1 MTDMFKW
8 PTILS
13 GLLCIVKLISPAI
26 ISWGWCFAPLW
37 ITLSF
42 TFAFVLIVF
51 GIALFLSNREKQGP
65 KPFSNQVRDLFGK
78 RYTTTTT

>member
-1 MTDMFKW
+1 MVDLLKW

-37 ITLSF
+37 ITVIFVFAVFIVIVLTSF
-42 TFAFVLIVF
+42 FI
-51 GIALFLSNREKQGP
+51 KP
-65 KPFSNQVRDLFGK
+65 KHLTN
-78 RYTTTTT
+78 

>member
-1 MTDMFKW
+1 MVDLLKW

-37 ITLSF
+37 ITMGLILVLF
-42 TFAFVLIVF
+42 IVILLTTFFI
-51 GIALFLSNREKQGP
+51 KP
-65 KPFSNQVRDLFGK
+65 KHLTNGMD
-78 RYTTTTT
+78 

>member
-1 MTDMFKW
+1 MVDLLKW

-37 ITLSF
+37 ITMALILVMF
-42 TFAFVLIVF
+42 IVILLTTFFI
-51 GIALFLSNREKQGP
+51 KP
-65 KPFSNQVRDLFGK
+65 KHLTNPRSDD
-78 RYTTTTT
+78 Y

>member
-1 MTDMFKW
+1 MVDLLKW

-37 ITLSF
+37 ITMIFVFAVFIVIVLTSF
-42 TFAFVLIVF
+42 FI
-51 GIALFLSNREKQGP
+51 KP
-65 KPFSNQVRDLFGK
+65 KNL
-78 RYTTTTT
+78 TN

>member
-37 ITLSF
+37 ITMIFVFAVFIVIVLTSF
-42 TFAFVLIVF
+42 FI
-51 GIALFLSNREKQGP
+51 KP
-65 KPFSNQVRDLFGK
+65 KNL
-78 RYTTTTT
+78 TN

>member
-1 MTDMFKW
+1 MVDLLKW

-37 ITLSF
+37 ITMIFVFAVFIVIVLTSF
-42 TFAFVLIVF
+42 FI
-51 GIALFLSNREKQGP
+51 KP
-65 KPFSNQVRDLFGK
+65 KHLTN
-78 RYTTTTT
+78 